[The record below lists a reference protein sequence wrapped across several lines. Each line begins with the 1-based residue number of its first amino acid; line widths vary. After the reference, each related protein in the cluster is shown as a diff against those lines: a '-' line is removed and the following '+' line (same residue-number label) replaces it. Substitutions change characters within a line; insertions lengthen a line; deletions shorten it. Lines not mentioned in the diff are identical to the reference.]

1 MYHKYLKSTSINSIN
16 YINNSSFN
24 KIFNNFLTQ
33 VKMSEL
39 QIEKVI
45 ESEVEKP
52 KKISIFEK
60 LLPFWVL
67 LCIIAGILLSQL
79 IPQISE
85 GIDALQIGGIS
96 IPIGI
101 CLFLMMYPAMLN
113 IQASELKKLGKNPK
127 PIILTLVS
135 NWLIAPF
142 VGLAMVNLFLQ
153 GTSNTIKELTV
164 AIILLSS
171 SPCTA
176 MVLVWGW
183 MAKGNQEQNV
193 VNTSLNTITII
204 FLYVPMVTFLTGIK
218 NIQIDWILL
227 LISLIFFI
235 GLPLFLGILSKRLV
249 IASKGEDWFNN
260 TYRPFVGKIS
270 IIALLTTLIVLFSL
284 NGDVLINNPNY
295 LLLVS
300 IPLLVGFVIVV
311 GYNVIMTKIF
321 KLKYK
326 EAVITVIIGSSS
338 HFEIAIATAIAIY
351 GIGSIAALGTTMGL
365 FWEVPVML
373 SIVYLGRYL
382 EKKGFWKTN

>member
-1 MYHKYLKSTSINSIN
+1 MVEEDIENRAIHKLSETEEPKQESRKIN
-16 YINNSSFN
+16 Y
-24 KIFNNFLTQ
+24 
-33 VKMSEL
+33 
-39 QIEKVI
+39 
-45 ESEVEKP
+45 
-52 KKISIFEK
+52 FEK
-60 LLPFWVL
+60 LLPIWVV
-67 LCIIAGILLSQL
+67 LCILLGIILSQFV
-79 IPQISE
+79 PEISE
-85 GIDALQIGGIS
+85 TINSLQIGGIS

-113 IQASELKKLGKNPK
+113 LQASELKKLRRNPK

-135 NWLIAPF
+135 NWLVAPF
-142 VGLAMVNLFLQ
+142 VGLAMVNIFLP
-153 GTSNTIKELTV
+153 GTAKDILELKV

-204 FLYVPMVTFLTGIK
+204 FLYVAMVSLLTGIQ
-218 NIQIDWILL
+218 NIPVNSLLL

-235 GLPLFLGILSKRLV
+235 GIPLLLGIISKRLI
-249 IASKGEDWFNN
+249 IASKGLSWFNDS
-260 TYRPFVGKIS
+260 YKPFVGKIS
-270 IIALLTTLIVLFSL
+270 IVALLTTLVVLFSL
-284 NGDVLINNPNY
+284 NGDVLINNPDL

-311 GYNVIMTKIF
+311 AYNVFITKIF
-321 KLKYK
+321 KMKYK

-338 HFEIAIATAIAIY
+338 HFEIAIATAIAMY
-351 GIGSIAALGTTMGL
+351 GVGSVAALGTTMGL

-373 SIVYLGRYL
+373 AIVYLGKFLAKR
-382 EKKGFWKTN
+382 GFWKSN